1 MQCPICKKDLEIKN
15 KKIGENEAGEAIYN
29 EFAICRDC
37 KKQWNLDKQREKKKK
52 LAKEALAEKT
62 VEAGKTTE
70 KPHKKRPAAEG
81 EKTSA
86 ERPAQPK
93 KKKKRPNPAAEGE
106 RLVRKP
112 RPKAEGSSEEQP
124 SRPHPKKRPATSDR
138 PLLKYAEGQE
148 ESREKVR
155 PRPKKKC
162 PEEAKPVHAIDNSS
176 TRIISDEEDELKITA
191 PDLST
196 PEGEKE
202 QTYSNIP
209 PKHVREKREQEM
221 RENYQNMLDEED
233 DDDERHFP
241 VVLVVILIFLIIA
254 AAAFAGYWF
263 FLK

>member
-62 VEAGKTTE
+62 VEAGKAAE
-70 KPHKKRPAAEG
+70 KPHKKRPTAEG

-86 ERPAQPK
+86 ERPAQ
-93 KKKKRPNPAAEGE
+93 
-106 RLVRKP
+106 
-112 RPKAEGSSEEQP
+112 
-124 SRPHPKKRPATSDR
+124 PKKRPATSDR

-155 PRPKKKC
+155 PRPKKKR